1 MSEKTYTETEVQEM
15 FARQL
20 ADYAEVI
27 FDLIRE
33 SSEHPLY
40 REKRGQEAL
49 KLIAEILEGKNDYN

>member
-20 ADYAEVI
+20 ADYAKGI

-33 SSEHPLY
+33 SSGHPLF
-40 REKRGQEAL
+40 RDLTGREAL
-49 KLIAEILEGKNDYN
+49 KLVADRLEGKND